1 MPFLSDS
8 GLAKIENTLAAKDK
22 TITKLKEKS
31 VAMDIA
37 GTGVGLLEAAGA
49 AGITG
54 FIRGHF
60 EKSGK
65 PFAIGPVDIELG
77 LGTALMGLSFW
88 KGGVGK
94 YAADVRMLGFGILSH
109 YSGQLGRAM
118 GKGQAFSPVIG
129 MLPDHVGKGPVFG
142 PNFVGANRDL
152 ASALSAA
159 AG

>member
-1 MPFLSDS
+1 MPIISEA
-8 GLAKIENTLAAKDK
+8 GLAKIESTLATKDK
-22 TITKLKEKS
+22 TISKLKEKS
-31 VAMDIA
+31 VVMDA
-37 GTGVGLLEAAGA
+37 ASTGIGLMEAAGA

-65 PFAIGPVDIELG
+65 PFAVGPVDIELG
-77 LGTALMGLSFW
+77 LGVGLLGLSFW

-94 YAADVRMLGFGILSH
+94 YASDVRMLGFGILSH

-129 MLPDHVGKGPVFG
+129 MLPDHVGMGPVFG
-142 PNFVGANRDL
+142 SKFVGAGGDL
-152 ASALSAA
+152 ASALRAA